1 MGGPKQEARAMKS
14 ALALLC
20 PLLAASGTQPVARV
34 VIRTVKDADSCF
46 GVQGSGA
53 DIYWSPVWN
62 KPPDLF
68 DFGIGHGDATGC
80 PIIRIMLG
88 SQ

>member
-1 MGGPKQEARAMKS
+1 MKS

-46 GVQGSGA
+46 GVQGLVA
-53 DIYWSPVWN
+53 NLYWSSVWN
-62 KPPDLF
+62 KLPDFF